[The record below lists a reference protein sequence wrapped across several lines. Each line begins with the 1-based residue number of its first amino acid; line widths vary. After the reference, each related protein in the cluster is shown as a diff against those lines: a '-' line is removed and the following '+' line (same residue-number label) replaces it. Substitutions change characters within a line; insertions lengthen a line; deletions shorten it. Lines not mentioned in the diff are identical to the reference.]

1 MLLPLVSVHSNH
13 SSIAMGVKG
22 RSEPPFAVSLWTDVY
37 GHSNYRAITRIR
49 SGSTGGPGCLAWVV

>member
-22 RSEPPFAVSLWTDVY
+22 RSEPPFAVSLWLTSTD
-37 GHSNYRAITRIR
+37 RATIAPLHVFD
-49 SGSTGGPGCLAWVV
+49 PGAPAGLAVSREL